1 MFARGWMVAR
11 LSIVAEEC
19 RCAPGRMEA
28 RGAIVTECEMRVGIP
43 SSSFPDPVPVPDSG
57 PVGVP
62 VPVGVG
68 VGGAVPIVLF
78 SLIIHRS
85 PIITGPSKEY
95 ILARGWTIVSA
106 PIAIG
111 CVPWK
116 TTASAIVAVG
126 WTVTGARGVEGAGA
140 RCCCGCCWWW

>member
-11 LSIVAEEC
+11 LSIVDEEC

-28 RGAIVTECEMRVGIP
+28 RGSIVTEWEMRVWIVP
-43 SSSFPDPVPVPDSG
+43 SSLPAG
-57 PVGVP
+57 G

-68 VGGAVPIVLF
+68 GGAVPIVHF

-85 PIITGPSKEY
+85 PMITGPSKEY
-95 ILARGWTIVSA
+95 ILARGWMIVSA

-126 WTVTGARGVEGAGA
+126 WAVTGARGDEGAGA
-140 RCCCGCCWWW
+140 RCCGCCCCC

>member
-1 MFARGWMVAR
+1 MFAREWMVAR

-43 SSSFPDPVPVPDSG
+43 SSFPVPVSAPV

-62 VPVGVG
+62 VGVGVGVG

-78 SLIIHRS
+78 SLMIHRS
-85 PIITGPSKEY
+85 PMITGPSKEY
-95 ILARGWTIVSA
+95 ILARGWMIVSA

-126 WTVTGARGVEGAGA
+126 WTVMGARGVEGAGA
-140 RCCCGCCWWW
+140 RCCCGCWWWW

>member
-1 MFARGWMVAR
+1 MVAR

-28 RGAIVTECEMRVGIP
+28 RGAIVTECEMRVGIA
-43 SSSFPDPVPVPDSG
+43 SSFPVPVPVPDSV

-62 VPVGVG
+62 VPVGVD
-68 VGGAVPIVLF
+68 GAGAGAGAPPIILF

-95 ILARGWTIVSA
+95 ILARGWMIVSA

-111 CVPWK
+111 CGPWK

-140 RCCCGCCWWW
+140 RCCCCGCW

>member
-1 MFARGWMVAR
+1 MVAR

-43 SSSFPDPVPVPDSG
+43 SSFPVLAPVSG
-57 PVGVP
+57 PVG

-85 PIITGPSKEY
+85 PMITGPSKEY
-95 ILARGWTIVSA
+95 ILARGWMIVSA

-140 RCCCGCCWWW
+140 RCCGCCGCW

>member
-43 SSSFPDPVPVPDSG
+43 SSFPVPVSA
-57 PVGVP
+57 P

-78 SLIIHRS
+78 SLMIHRS
-85 PIITGPSKEY
+85 PMITGPSKEY
-95 ILARGWTIVSA
+95 ILARGWMIVSA

>member
-28 RGAIVTECEMRVGIP
+28 RGAIVTECEMRVGIA
-43 SSSFPDPVPVPDSG
+43 SSFAGPVPVS
-57 PVGVP
+57 VP
-62 VPVGVG
+62 VPVGGG
-68 VGGAVPIVLF
+68 VGGGGTLPIILF

-95 ILARGWTIVSA
+95 ILARGWMIVSA

-140 RCCCGCCWWW
+140 RCCGCCGCW